1 MITKE
6 QEEAL
11 KNLTKYVADY
21 CENHDISV
29 LMVSSIS
36 EECDGGIEQICS
48 SAVQGNGKHIV
59 GAIAG
64 CIKAGDKLGKFLTEG
79 LLYAS
84 KASGTI
90 TKISMENVNLN

>member
-11 KNLTKYVADY
+11 KNLTDYVSDY
-21 CENHDISV
+21 CRKNDISV
-29 LMVSSIS
+29 LMVSTIGKDSA
-36 EECDGGIEQICS
+36 DGIEQICG
-48 SAVQGNGKHIV
+48 SAIHGNGKHIV

-64 CIKAGDKLGKFLTEG
+64 CIKAQEQLGVFLTES

-84 KASGTI
+84 KAKGTVTNI
-90 TKISMENVNLN
+90 PMGKAELN

>member
-21 CENHDISV
+21 CEKNDISV
-29 LMVSSIS
+29 LMVSSVS
-36 EECDGGIEQICS
+36 EECADGIEQICS
-48 SAVQGNGKHIV
+48 SAIHGNGKHIV

-64 CIKAGDKLGKFLTEG
+64 CIKAEDKLGMFIMKG

-90 TKISMENVNLN
+90 TKIPMTNVNLN